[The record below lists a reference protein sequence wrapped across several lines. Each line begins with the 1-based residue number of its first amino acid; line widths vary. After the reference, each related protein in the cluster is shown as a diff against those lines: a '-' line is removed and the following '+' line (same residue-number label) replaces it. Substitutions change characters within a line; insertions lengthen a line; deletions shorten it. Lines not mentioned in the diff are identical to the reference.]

1 MLLPDPPR
9 SPSPIPSARAD
20 SSILTLWLIV
30 SNLSQFRT
38 DQDKSAS
45 QGKVTIIS
53 GWSGDGW
60 WVAELAEVPGM
71 ISQDRIKEEA
81 RTDVL
86 NAANEF
92 LTYCRDLASSGA

>member
-1 MLLPDPPR
+1 
-9 SPSPIPSARAD
+9 
-20 SSILTLWLIV
+20 
-30 SNLSQFRT
+30 
-38 DQDKSAS
+38 
-45 QGKVTIIS
+45 
-53 GWSGDGW
+53 
-60 WVAELAEVPGM
+60 M